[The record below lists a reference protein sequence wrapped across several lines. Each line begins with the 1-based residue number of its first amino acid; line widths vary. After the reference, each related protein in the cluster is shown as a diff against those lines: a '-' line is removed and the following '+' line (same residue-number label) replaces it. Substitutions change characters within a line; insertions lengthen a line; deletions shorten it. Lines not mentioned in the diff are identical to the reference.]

1 MLIIK
6 VLLINILAFFKKI
19 LKIFF
24 GWTVILLAFVIL
36 PEEGKKLVHMEI
48 YSITIFFK
56 KLSTIIFRDS
66 FELNLNSEIVPSF
79 KSNCKT

>member
-48 YSITIFFK
+48 YSITIFF
-56 KLSTIIFRDS
+56 
-66 FELNLNSEIVPSF
+66 
-79 KSNCKT
+79 

>member
-24 GWTVILLAFVIL
+24 GWTVILLAFVFL
-36 PEEGKKLVHMEI
+36 PEEGKKLVLMET
-48 YSITIFFK
+48 YSVTIFFL
-56 KLSTIIFRDS
+56 KLSTIILRLLRTES
-66 FELNLNSEIVPSF
+66 EL
-79 KSNCKT
+79 